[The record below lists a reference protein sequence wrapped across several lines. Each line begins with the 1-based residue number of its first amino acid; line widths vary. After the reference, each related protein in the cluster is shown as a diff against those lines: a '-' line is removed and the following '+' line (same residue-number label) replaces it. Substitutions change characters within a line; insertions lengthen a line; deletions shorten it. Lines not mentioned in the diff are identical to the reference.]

1 MSEKTDIF
9 RGIAAKAE
17 NDMKAM
23 GGFPGSAYPAHVA
36 RAGLDALDEL
46 EATLAQA
53 QADVEALQKHRR
65 ALESMLERLA
75 VWFERT
81 AEDELAA
88 SVELPSAEK
97 MGAYLRQRLWEEK
110 IDFLPEHL
118 RREGR

>member
-1 MSEKTDIF
+1 MSESREMTLREWTMRLPEGHLANKQLTI
-9 RGIAAKAE
+9 
-17 NDMKAM
+17 
-23 GGFPGSAYPAHVA
+23 
-36 RAGLDALDEL
+36 L
-46 EATLAQA
+46 ESSLAQA